1 MESLLLTLNGWLNL
15 PNHQVNYRILSD
27 IENEINLLS
36 LQMPM
41 SESDRTDYDCTALQ
55 IATETDIRRRKTL
68 WEWQIKLIH
77 KHETHT
83 LHTSI

>member
-1 MESLLLTLNGWLNL
+1 MESLVLTLNGWLNI
-15 PNHQVNYRILSD
+15 PNHEVNYRILSD

-36 LQMPM
+36 LQLTM

-68 WEWQIKLIH
+68 WEWNVK
-77 KHETHT
+77 TD
-83 LHTSI
+83 